1 VILREATRADA
12 DVIESLDLGVRSS
25 PSLDEVREILSGLTR
40 WQADV
45 EHRPLDRRVVVA
57 EIDDRI
63 VGVAAHE
70 LAIDERTAMPFP
82 GYRYLLVVAIDAA
95 HQRSGFAR
103 FLTESLFVD
112 MASDGITSVS
122 WLVAP
127 DNHESLAFTR
137 NVFPEAEETQA
148 PEDRPYLR
156 FTLRL

>member
-1 VILREATRADA
+1 
-12 DVIESLDLGVRSS
+12 
-25 PSLDEVREILSGLTR
+25 
-40 WQADV
+40 
-45 EHRPLDRRVVVA
+45 
-57 EIDDRI
+57 
-63 VGVAAHE
+63 
-70 LAIDERTAMPFP
+70 
-82 GYRYLLVVAIDAA
+82 
-95 HQRSGFAR
+95 
-103 FLTESLFVD
+103 